1 MLDLM
6 PRRRWSGL
14 APVLAVAGSWLCVA
28 MLALGVLPAAEPP
41 TGTTP
46 AASVDAATAGQVQ
59 QAIAALD
66 AETFAERERAA
77 ASLEA
82 LIKRPELAGYLAR
95 EFDRRL
101 EAAETSGEVRA
112 QLERLSRQI
121 SRPAAEPAASGS
133 STVAPAAPA
142 ADEGLPDAAQ
152 LAATFDGLDSDSSTA
167 RAGARRRLISWLAR
181 VELISPILTEA
192 RRRLA
197 LPELSLQTRRSLE
210 PVLDR
215 AREAWVNAD
224 PAQVPLPAVDEAQMR
239 RWLDDM
245 LVAEPMDGAARLR
258 RDTARRELTDLIVR
272 DDTRAA
278 LLALLE
284 ARLAAVPESGRE
296 ALQELVDFSKPAMA
310 AEVWGHQKHDHET
323 GQTEDWSHRQ
333 HITVQHLIVGV
344 PQLVENAA
352 RPTHFD
358 RIDDR
363 TAHCVS
369 GNSLTTGDYP
379 VGVAIPHPNPVF
391 ETMFYLV
398 NLPTPRQQL
407 AYRFRLRRDEA
418 LRLREISDRT
428 LADVLANRRAL
439 DELHVMMLAQ
449 LDPRSVSRF
458 VGPYFEAVP
467 DRRMASSGGDLAG
480 QMTLHGTICSILAT
494 VGTHEAVPA
503 LEKLARAGRPAKPTT
518 ESPFHIAWVAALAI
532 AGRDP
537 WPGVDDWLAGLIDE
551 PEPLVTNSEPVAE
564 LGATAA
570 GLLLDRHGVSPQS
583 FDLEP
588 AGGDAFDRTRFA
600 GYHFTYAA
608 GRKKVKEWW
617 QNERTKAA
625 AEQAP

>member
-1 MLDLM
+1 M
-6 PRRRWSGL
+6 
-14 APVLAVAGSWLCVA
+14 
-28 MLALGVLPAAEPP
+28 
-41 TGTTP
+41 
-46 AASVDAATAGQVQ
+46 
-59 QAIAALD
+59 
-66 AETFAERERAA
+66 
-77 ASLEA
+77 
-82 LIKRPELAGYLAR
+82 
-95 EFDRRL
+95 
-101 EAAETSGEVRA
+101 
-112 QLERLSRQI
+112 
-121 SRPAAEPAASGS
+121 
-133 STVAPAAPA
+133 
-142 ADEGLPDAAQ
+142 PDAAQ
-152 LAATFDGLDSDSSTA
+152 ILGIFDRLDSDSSTA
-167 RAGARRRLISWLAR
+167 RAGARHRLVSLLAR
-181 VELISPILTEA
+181 VELIRPILTEA

-224 PAQVPLPAVDEAQMR
+224 PARVPLPPVDEARMR
-239 RWLDDM
+239 RWLDDL
-245 LVAEPMDGAARLR
+245 LVAEPPDGSARLR
-258 RDTARRELTDLIVR
+258 RATAERELTDLIVR

-278 LLALLE
+278 LLALVE
-284 ARLAAVPESGRE
+284 ARLTAAPESGRE
-296 ALQELVDFSKPAMA
+296 KLQELVDFAKPAMA

-407 AYRFRLRRDEA
+407 AYEFHLRRDEA
-418 LRLREISDRT
+418 QRLREISDRT

-467 DRRMASSGGDLAG
+467 DRRMATNGGDLAG

-503 LEKLARAGRPAKPTT
+503 LEKLARAGRPAKPST
-518 ESPFHIAWVAALAI
+518 ESPFHISWVAALAI

-537 WPGVDDWLAGLIDE
+537 WPGVDDWFAGLIDE

-570 GLLLDRHGVSPQS
+570 GLLLDRHDVSTQS

-608 GRKKVKEWW
+608 GRRKVKEWW
-617 QNERTKAA
+617 QSERAKAA